1 MEKLMDNG
9 ITKIYCGHYPYVKK
23 PYDKSYITAMRQ
35 LAEGLVNG
43 TGPEAQPY
51 AQKVGCPNPM
61 SVTSGEATIVFDP
74 DYLKQKKD

>member
-1 MEKLMDNG
+1 
-9 ITKIYCGHYPYVKK
+9 VKK
-23 PYDKSYITAMRQ
+23 PFEKSYITTMRH
-35 LAEGLVNG
+35 LAEGLING

-74 DYLKQKKD
+74 DYLKQQKK